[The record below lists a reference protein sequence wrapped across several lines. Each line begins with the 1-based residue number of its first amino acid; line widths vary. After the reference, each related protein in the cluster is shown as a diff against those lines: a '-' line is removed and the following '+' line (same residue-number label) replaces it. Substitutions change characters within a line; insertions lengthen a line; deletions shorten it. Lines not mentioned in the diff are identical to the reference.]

1 VTGQEDTNGLAAAQ
15 AGTWLTAAAQRI
27 AAGNV
32 PGHLDGLFA
41 RHVLAGTAVAGL
53 DWNVS
58 PLSPKWLADNRDRL
72 GQAPALAALGYGLTC
87 PGSACQAD
95 ARSALADGLPRL
107 MARDLFTDR
116 LTLIHDS
123 LQVTGIVLAAQAMA
137 TDLPVFGDWLL
148 GVLHDTRLRAAD
160 RFQELI
166 YHHLRAILSGQPA
179 AAGWRPDDGPAVPAL
194 IHWMITAGTAPPG
207 STGELATL
215 QNHVFRSALRTDPAK
230 LTISQAAVIYRAVTD
245 ILDASI
251 GQMVLS
257 RSHLVAVLRRF
268 EAAMRRW
275 RWDDGGNANPIR
287 WPITSERE
295 VQDILW
301 LILRSVFDDVVD
313 EETLPKLGHSTY
325 RADFGLPRMG
335 ALIEVKFARS
345 HTDFKKIE
353 KEVMEDSAAYLRG
366 TSRYKE
372 IVVFIYD
379 ESSSVQEHDITAA
392 ALRELDGVT
401 DVVIASRPGH
411 LPSPGRHP
419 PPRR

>member
-1 VTGQEDTNGLAAAQ
+1 MTGQPEDTSGLAAAQ
-15 AGTWLTAAAQRI
+15 AGSWLAAAAQRI

-41 RHVLAGTAVAGL
+41 RHILAGTPVAGL

-58 PLSPKWLADNRDRL
+58 PLSPKWLGDNRDRL
-72 GQAPALAALGYGLTC
+72 GQAPALAAIGYGLAC
-87 PGSACQAD
+87 PAPACQAD
-95 ARSALADGLPRL
+95 ARSALADGLSRL

-116 LTLIHDS
+116 LTFIHNS
-123 LQVTGIVLAAQAMA
+123 LQVTGIVLAAHAMA
-137 TDLPVFGDWLL
+137 TDLPAFGDWLL
-148 GVLHDTRLRAAD
+148 GVLHDTRLKPAD

-166 YHHLRAILSGQPA
+166 YQHLRAILSGQPTA
-179 AAGWRPDDGPAVPAL
+179 ANWRSDDDPAVLAL
-194 IHWMITAGTAPPG
+194 IHCMITAGTASPPG
-207 STGELATL
+207 SVGELGAL

-230 LTISQAAVIYRAVTD
+230 LMIPQAAVIYRAVTD

-257 RSHLVAVLRRF
+257 RSHLGAVLRRF

-275 RWDDGGNANPIR
+275 RWDDKSLANPIR

-325 RADFGLPRMG
+325 RADFGLPRLSV
-335 ALIEVKFARS
+335 LIEVKYARG
-345 HTDFKKIE
+345 HADFKKIE
-353 KEVMEDSAAYLRG
+353 KEVMEDSVAYLHS
-366 TSRYKE
+366 TTRYRE

-379 ESSSVQEHDITAA
+379 ESASVQEHDITAA
-392 ALRELDGVT
+392 ALKELDGVT
-401 DVVIASRPGH
+401 DVVIVSRPSR
-411 LPSPGRHP
+411 LPVPD
-419 PPRR
+419 RRL